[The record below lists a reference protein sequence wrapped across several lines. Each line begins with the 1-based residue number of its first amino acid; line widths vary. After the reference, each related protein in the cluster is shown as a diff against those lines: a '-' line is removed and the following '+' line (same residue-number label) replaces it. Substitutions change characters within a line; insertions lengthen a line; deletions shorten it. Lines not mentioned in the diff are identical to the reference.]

1 MQSSLFVLS
10 GPSGVGKT
18 TIRQELARMMPELFV
33 SVSATTRQKRPDEVD
48 GRDYLFLGKEKFDV
62 MLSENGFFEWA
73 NVHGNFY
80 GTPTK
85 PIEEKL
91 ACGKDALL
99 VIDVQGACQVRTRMP
114 SSAIL
119 IFLLPPSINELESRL
134 NGRKSDSIEQVKLRL
149 ENAKSELKSLLNYDY
164 SVVNHTI
171 AQATHDVA
179 SIIRWCSYR
188 RKYDRQGKN

>member
-18 TIRQELARMMPELFV
+18 TIRQELAKMIPELFV
-33 SVSATTRQKRPDEVD
+33 SVSATTRQKRPDEVN
-48 GRDYLFLGKEKFDV
+48 GRDYLFLGKEKFDA

-73 NVHGNFY
+73 NVHGNCY

-91 ACGKDALL
+91 ANGKDVLL
-99 VIDVQGACQVRTRMP
+99 VIDVQGACQVRERMP
-114 SSAIL
+114 LSSIL
-119 IFLLPPSINELESRL
+119 IFLLPPSLDELKSRL
-134 NGRKSDSIEQVKLRL
+134 SGRKSDDDEQVKIRL